1 MEVGWRWASCATLG
15 VVEMS
20 QSSTW
25 CVLTWNVHGSKGP
38 AIDAVAAAIRAE
50 SPDIV
55 VIQEIRKG
63 QAQALGAALAMR
75 YSWVLKHSPYT
86 KAMGWR
92 SEGMVIMTP
101 HLLDAAG
108 HSEISDEQP
117 MRSWRRRI
125 AQWALIGRADRS
137 MVMIYNLHLSPHE
150 DADSRRSEAARVSE
164 IVAAIG
170 DDPPAIVAGDF
181 NDADDPTI
189 IDALPGVE
197 HVVPSNSNPS
207 GQPTQLLD
215 HVLLPADAI
224 DVSVGVPAGGTDW
237 AAISD
242 HLPVTVRFTLP
253 MVTEGA

>member
-1 MEVGWRWASCATLG
+1 MTLG
-15 VVEMS
+15 VVEMTDRS
-20 QSSTW
+20 RW

-38 AIDAVAAAIRAE
+38 DIEAVAAAIRAE

-55 VIQEIRKG
+55 VLQEVRKG
-63 QAQALGAALAMR
+63 QAQALGAALVMR
-75 YSWVLKHSPYT
+75 YSWALKHSPYT
-86 KAMGWR
+86 KAMAWR
-92 SEGMVIMTP
+92 SEGMAIMTP

-108 HSEISDEQP
+108 HSEISAEQP
-117 MRSWRRRI
+117 VRSWRRRI

-137 MVMIYNLHLSPHE
+137 MVMIYNVHLSPHE
-150 DADSRRSEAARVSE
+150 DADSRRSEAARVNE

-189 IDALPGVE
+189 IDALPGTE

-207 GQPTQLLD
+207 DQPTQLLD
-215 HVLLPADAI
+215 HVLLPANAI
-224 DVSVGVPAGGTDW
+224 DVTVNTPTGGTDW

-253 MVTEGA
+253 IVTRGV